1 MKEFADD
8 EDVKQP
14 STREFHN
21 GGEDRI
27 LKVANDRLP
36 TDFEL
41 CQLRLTLLAWSVSKI
56 RVPNRMINSALIGT
70 PSMRKRKEA
79 MDNVSLC
86 TLHKLLALPTS
97 SNSWDGHG
105 CRRELETDV
114 YVSTI
119 CLDSLNIMC
128 IDALHTIAQFSKT
141 LNLLLKSLNV
151 FSCLSVGAQFRPRHA
166 TGSQISLLKLSEGS
180 SRTQFQRMP
189 FGAIVHWCCCPAETL
204 KVQKITGICWRQ
216 SVWPVAAG
224 RVVRPTNS

>member
-128 IDALHTIAQFSKT
+128 KDALHTIAQFSKT

-151 FSCLSVGAQFRPRHA
+151 FSCLSDQSWRPISTKACNRVPNITAEAIRGQAGPNFRECHLEQLSTGAAAPRRP
-166 TGSQISLLKLSEGS
+166 
-180 SRTQFQRMP
+180 
-189 FGAIVHWCCCPAETL
+189 
-204 KVQKITGICWRQ
+204 
-216 SVWPVAAG
+216 
-224 RVVRPTNS
+224 